1 MAVALIE
8 SLRVPDVPYVEV
20 LRDTQQPELFYLLP
34 DRPQIALDAVT
45 KLPLFS
51 FTLFSRN
58 IEIAYASAEP
68 GEVVENQLGQL
79 NLTVDLSV
87 RPEDEARIRAY
98 LAGLLE
104 RERQQDSFYNR
115 IFRVPTTETEP
126 VIAQVNTW
134 QQGNVRLEMLEELGA
149 TFKRSSS
156 KDAHPLLRGTN
167 AASLW
172 ATFGTE
178 GAQLLWKVLTGD
190 DPRQP
195 DGGGVPL
202 QANIVYELDGFARSP
217 ALQVEVT
224 AKSEPVY
231 QELVRR
237 TELWRHDGHLYWDH
251 VDVTTVVR
259 ELHQKDVIKI
269 NWDDY
274 GVPQSDPQFAEIKQK
289 LQTTVLDLITNKIIS
304 AFFRQYAV
312 DGAKTQDTT
321 ATVAHHGSF
330 LFGFGRRMWLH
341 EYQQNTLPE
350 ISFTL
355 NQQANFPF
363 KAYPQ
368 TSLLTS
374 LTREQRRQL
383 VRVVDVGSPEV
394 QVMTVPV
401 YTNADFEGDK
411 IANIT
416 ATLSYRQF
424 DTLVDDW
431 IDKSETFVFRTG
443 EETFLFRTRLARDA
457 EGRLIDKYEARAR
470 VNYIG
475 TSESPRPIEHKDV
488 TDRAMTFSYDRLGY
502 LAVTVKPGSIDWDL
516 HKEVFVDLALVG
528 DGADPDA
535 QATVRLTKDTVD
547 ERWVT
552 RLHGAAPTEY
562 QHTARYQF
570 QDGGEETGPP
580 QRKPITFTE
589 LAIDDLLVGR
599 LRKSFDVTLDQGT
612 VENVTLRV
620 VYQDPLEPPAGRPPL
635 ERAEARHV
643 FTSTGSWEYV
653 RPLRQGG
660 TRALRYGYIIQYD
673 DGMVENVP
681 LTTLEP
687 DEDPPPLRARR
698 YPLTLTFDGD
708 GLDWD
713 AWRAVYLQVKYAD
726 ERKGFEQFHDVRVS
740 RDAPLKTVD
749 IPAFSPDA
757 RTFDFHATF
766 VPRGD
771 RDPVDVPADGT
782 SSHRGPLVLET
793 LV

>member
-20 LRDTQQPELFYLLP
+20 LRDTQQADTFYLLP
-34 DRPQIALDAVT
+34 DRPRIAVDAIT

-51 FTLFSRN
+51 FSLFSRN
-58 IEIAYASAEP
+58 IDIAYANAEP
-68 GEVVENQLGQL
+68 GDVVENQLGQL

-87 RPEDEARIRAY
+87 DPADEAKIRAY

-104 RERQQDSFYNR
+104 RERQQASFYNK
-115 IFRVPTTETEP
+115 IFRVPTTSVEP
-126 VIAQVNTW
+126 VIAYVNTW
-134 QQGNVRLEMLEELGA
+134 QQGNVRMEMLEELGA

-156 KDAHPLLRGTN
+156 KDVHPLLRGTN

-178 GAQLLWKVLTGD
+178 GAQLLWKVLTSD
-190 DPRQP
+190 DPAQP
-195 DGGGVPL
+195 GATGVPL
-202 QANIVYELDGFARSP
+202 QANIVYELEGFARSP
-217 ALQVEVT
+217 ALQVEVV

-237 TELWRHDGHLYWDH
+237 TEMWRQSGHLYWEH

-259 ELHQKDVIKI
+259 ELHQKDVITI

-289 LQTTVLDLITNKIIS
+289 LQTTVLDLITNKIITN
-304 AFFRQYAV
+304 FFRQYAV
-312 DGAKTQDTT
+312 DGAKTADTT
-321 ATVAHHGSF
+321 TSLVQHGSF
-330 LFGFGRRMWLH
+330 LLGYGRHMWLH

-374 LTREQRRQL
+374 LTAEQRRQL

-394 QVMTVPV
+394 QVITVPI

-443 EETFLFRTRLARDA
+443 QETFLFRTRLARDA
-457 EGRLIDKYEARAR
+457 EGRLINKYDARAR

-475 TSESPRPIEHKDV
+475 TSESPPAIELKDI
-488 TDRAMTFSYDRLGY
+488 TDRSMTFSYDRLGY
-502 LAVTVKPGSIDWDL
+502 TAVSVAGDRIDWEQIE
-516 HKEVFVDLALVG
+516 KVFVDFSLVG
-528 DGADPDA
+528 ATGPDA
-535 QATVRLTKDTVD
+535 KATVTLTPETVE
-547 ERWVT
+547 ERWVA
-552 RLHGAAPTEY
+552 RNRGAQPGTYEY
-562 QHTARYQF
+562 TAHYRF
-570 QDGGEETGPP
+570 RDGTEETGPTL
-580 QRKPITFTE
+580 QSSQDT
-589 LAIDDLLVGR
+589 LVIDDLLVGR
-599 LRKSFDVTLDQGT
+599 LRKRFDVTIDQNT
-612 VENVTLRV
+612 VENVTVKVL
-620 VYQDPLEPPAGRPPL
+620 YHDPPL
-635 ERAEARHV
+635 EAVETRQP
-643 FTSTGSWEYV
+643 FTSTGSWEFV
-653 RPLRQGG
+653 QPLRQEGSR
-660 TRALRYGYIIQYD
+660 TLRYGYLIEYRD
-673 DGMVENVP
+673 KEVEDVP
-681 LTTLEP
+681 WETLGA
-687 DEDPPPLRARR
+687 DQDPPLIHARR
-698 YPLTLTFDGD
+698 FPLTLMLDGD
-708 GLDWD
+708 GLPWD
-713 AWRAVYLQVKYAD
+713 VWRTVFLRIEYWDKA
-726 ERKGFEQFHDVRVS
+726 RGFVQFHDVRVTKDES
-740 RDAPLKTVD
+740 FQTIE
-749 IPAFSPDA
+749 IPAFSPEA

-766 VPRGD
+766 IPRNGG
-771 RDPVDVPADGT
+771 DPVEVPAEGT
-782 SSHRGPLVLET
+782 RSHRGALVLET